1 MGLVLPN
8 PGTIFWMLL
17 IFGIVFYILKR
28 FAWKPILNALK
39 ERENSIRDAL
49 SSADLA
55 RKQMEDLKTDQNILR
70 AQTQKEK
77 EQILKD
83 ARDIKDS
90 IIAEAREKAIQEGT
104 KLITQFREQMENEK
118 LSAMDDIRNQ
128 VADLS
133 VQIAEKIL
141 QEKLQSTARQEEL
154 IHSQLEGFKLN

>member
-1 MGLVLPN
+1 MGLVSPN

-17 IFGIVFYILKR
+17 IFSIVFYILKR

-49 SSADLA
+49 NSADLA
-55 RKQMEDLKTDQNILR
+55 RKQIEDLRADQDVLR
-70 AQTQKEK
+70 ANALKDKEL
-77 EQILKD
+77 ILKE
-83 ARDIKDS
+83 ARDIKDR
-90 IIAEAREKAIQEGT
+90 IIAEAREKASQEGA
-104 KLITQFREQMENEK
+104 KMIAQIREQIENEK
-118 LSAMDDIRNQ
+118 LSALNDIRLQ

-141 QEKLQSTARQEEL
+141 QEKLESTPRQEQL

>member
-1 MGLVLPN
+1 MGLVSPN

-17 IFGIVFYILKR
+17 IFSIVFYILKR

-49 SSADLA
+49 NSADLA
-55 RKQMEDLKTDQNILR
+55 RKQIEDLKADQDILR
-70 AQTQKEK
+70 ANALKEK
-77 EQILKD
+77 ELIMKE
-83 ARDIKDS
+83 ARDIKDK
-90 IIAEAREKAIQEGT
+90 IIAEAREKASREGV
-104 KLITQFREQMENEK
+104 KMIAQIREQIETEK
-118 LSAMDDIRNQ
+118 LSALNDIRQQ

-141 QEKLQSTARQEEL
+141 QEKLESTPRQEQL

>member
-1 MGLVLPN
+1 MGLVSPN

-17 IFGIVFYILKR
+17 IFSIVFYILKR

-55 RKQMEDLKTDQNILR
+55 RKQIEDLRADQDVLR
-70 AQTQKEK
+70 ANALRDKEL
-77 EQILKD
+77 ILKE
-83 ARDIKDS
+83 ARDIKDR
-90 IIAEAREKAIQEGT
+90 IIAEAREKASQEGA
-104 KLITQFREQMENEK
+104 KMIAQIREQIENEK
-118 LSAMDDIRNQ
+118 LSALNDIRLQ

-141 QEKLQSTARQEEL
+141 QEKLESTPRQEQL

>member
-1 MGLVLPN
+1 MGLVSPN

-49 SSADLA
+49 NSADLA
-55 RKQMEDLKTDQNILR
+55 RKQMEDLRADQDNLR
-70 AQTQKEK
+70 AQTLREK
-77 EQILKD
+77 DQILKD
-83 ARDIKDS
+83 ARDIKDR
-90 IIAEAREKAIQEGT
+90 IIAEAREKASLEGA
-104 KLITQFREQMENEK
+104 KMIAQIREQIENEK
-118 LSAMDDIRNQ
+118 LSALDDIRQQ

-141 QEKLQSTARQEEL
+141 REKLASTPSQEQL

>member
-1 MGLVLPN
+1 MGLVSPN

-49 SSADLA
+49 NSADLA
-55 RKQMEDLKTDQNILR
+55 RKQIEDLRADQDILR
-70 AQTQKEK
+70 ANALRDKEL
-77 EQILKD
+77 ILKE
-83 ARDIKDS
+83 ARDIKDR
-90 IIAEAREKAIQEGT
+90 IIAEAREKASQEGV
-104 KLITQFREQMENEK
+104 KMIAQIREQIENEK
-118 LSAMDDIRNQ
+118 ISALNDIRIQ

-141 QEKLQSTARQEEL
+141 QEKLESTPSQEQL
-154 IHSQLEGFKLN
+154 IHSQLQGFKLN

>member
-1 MGLVLPN
+1 MGLVSPN

-17 IFGIVFYILKR
+17 IFGIVFFVLKR

-49 SSADLA
+49 NSADLA
-55 RKQMEDLKTDQNILR
+55 RKQIEDLRADQDVLR
-70 AQTQKEK
+70 ANALKDKEL
-77 EQILKD
+77 ILKE
-83 ARDIKDS
+83 ARDIKDR
-90 IIAEAREKAIQEGT
+90 IIAEAREKASQEGA
-104 KLITQFREQMENEK
+104 KMIAQIREQIENEK
-118 LSAMDDIRNQ
+118 LSALNDIRLQ

-141 QEKLQSTARQEEL
+141 QEKLESTPSQEQL

>member
-1 MGLVLPN
+1 MGLVSPN
-8 PGTIFWMLL
+8 PGTLFWMLL

-49 SSADLA
+49 NSADLA
-55 RKQMEDLKTDQNILR
+55 RKQIEDLRADQDVLR
-70 AQTQKEK
+70 AKALK
-77 EQILKD
+77 DKDLILKE
-83 ARDIKDS
+83 ARDIKDK
-90 IIAEAREKAIQEGT
+90 IISEAREKASLEGA
-104 KLITQFREQMENEK
+104 KMIAQIREQIENEK
-118 LSAMDDIRNQ
+118 LSALNDIRLQ

-141 QEKLQSTARQEEL
+141 QEKLESTPSQEQL

>member
-1 MGLVLPN
+1 MGLVSPN
-8 PGTIFWMLL
+8 PGTLFWMLL

-49 SSADLA
+49 NSADLA
-55 RKQMEDLKTDQNILR
+55 RKQIEDLRADQDALR
-70 AQTQKEK
+70 ANALKDK
-77 EQILKD
+77 DLILKE
-83 ARDIKDS
+83 ARDIKDK
-90 IIAEAREKAIQEGT
+90 IIAEAREKASQEGA
-104 KLITQFREQMENEK
+104 KMIAQIREQIENEK
-118 LSAMDDIRNQ
+118 QSALNDIRLQ

-141 QEKLQSTARQEEL
+141 QEKLESTPSQEQL

>member
-1 MGLVLPN
+1 MGLVSPN
-8 PGTIFWMLL
+8 PGTLFWMLL

-49 SSADLA
+49 NSADLA
-55 RKQMEDLKTDQNILR
+55 RKQIEDLRADQDVLR
-70 AQTQKEK
+70 AKSLKE
-77 EQILKD
+77 E
-83 ARDIKDS
+83 ARDIKDK
-90 IIAEAREKAIQEGT
+90 IISEAREKASLEGA
-104 KLITQFREQMENEK
+104 KMIAQIREQIENEK
-118 LSAMDDIRNQ
+118 LSALNDIRLQ

-141 QEKLQSTARQEEL
+141 QEKLESTPSQEQL

>member
-1 MGLVLPN
+1 MGLVSPN
-8 PGTIFWMLL
+8 PGTLFWMLL

-49 SSADLA
+49 NSADLA
-55 RKQMEDLKTDQNILR
+55 RKQIEDLRADQDVLR
-70 AQTQKEK
+70 AKSLK
-77 EQILKD
+77 DKDLILKE
-83 ARDIKDS
+83 ARDIKDK
-90 IIAEAREKAIQEGT
+90 IISEAREKASLEGA
-104 KLITQFREQMENEK
+104 KMIAQIREQIENEK
-118 LSAMDDIRNQ
+118 LSALNDIRLQ

-141 QEKLQSTARQEEL
+141 QEKLESTPSQEQL

>member
-1 MGLVLPN
+1 MGLVSPN

-55 RKQMEDLKTDQNILR
+55 RKQIEDLRADQDVLR
-70 AQTQKEK
+70 ANALRDKEL
-77 EQILKD
+77 ILKE
-83 ARDIKDS
+83 ARDIKDR
-90 IIAEAREKAIQEGT
+90 IIAEAREKASQEGA
-104 KLITQFREQMENEK
+104 KMIAQIREQIENEK
-118 LSAMDDIRNQ
+118 LSALNDIRLQ

-141 QEKLQSTARQEEL
+141 QEKLESTPRQEQL

>member
-1 MGLVLPN
+1 MGLVSPN

-17 IFGIVFYILKR
+17 IFSIVFYVLKR

-49 SSADLA
+49 NSADVA
-55 RKQMEDLKTDQNILR
+55 RKQIEDLKADQDILR
-70 AQTQKEK
+70 ANALKDKEL
-77 EQILKD
+77 ILKE
-83 ARDIKDS
+83 ARDIKDK
-90 IIAEAREKAIQEGT
+90 IIAEARDKATQEGA
-104 KLITQFREQMENEK
+104 KMIAQIREQIENEK
-118 LSAMDDIRNQ
+118 LSALNDIRLQ

-141 QEKLQSTARQEEL
+141 QEKLENTPRQEQL

>member
-1 MGLVLPN
+1 MGLVSPN

-17 IFGIVFYILKR
+17 IFSIVFYVLKR

-49 SSADLA
+49 NSADVA
-55 RKQMEDLKTDQNILR
+55 RKQIEDLKADQDILR
-70 AQTQKEK
+70 ANALKDKEL
-77 EQILKD
+77 ILKE
-83 ARDIKDS
+83 ARDIKDR
-90 IIAEAREKAIQEGT
+90 IIAEAREKATQEGA
-104 KLITQFREQMENEK
+104 KMIAQIREQIENEK
-118 LSAMDDIRNQ
+118 LSALNDIRLQ

-141 QEKLQSTARQEEL
+141 QEKLESTPSQEQL